1 MTAAHGSPTEEPLAK
16 QRLHQLIDA
25 LPEDEIQAAER
36 CLESLC
42 NHRDPVLD
50 AIRSAPDVEEPFS
63 EEEEQGVDDAIRD
76 LRGNSRQPRPPR
88 ANPAQARAMIW
99 RLIWTRAAE

>member
-1 MTAAHGSPTEEPLAK
+1 MNTAHGSAAMKPLPR
-16 QRLHQLIDA
+16 QRLHQLIDE
-25 LPEDEIQAAER
+25 LPEEEIQAAER
-36 CLESLC
+36 CLQSLC

-76 LRGNSRQPRPPR
+76 LEAGNRIPH
-88 ANPAQARAMIW
+88 
-99 RLIWTRAAE
+99 AEIVRKYGQ

>member
-1 MTAAHGSPTEEPLAK
+1 MGPLPK
-16 QRLHQLIDA
+16 QRLHQLIDE

-63 EEEEQGVDDAIRD
+63 QEEEQGVDDAVRD
-76 LRGNSRQPRPPR
+76 LRVGNRVPHTQVLRKHG
-88 ANPAQARAMIW
+88 
-99 RLIWTRAAE
+99 L

>member
-1 MTAAHGSPTEEPLAK
+1 MTSPHGSPAMAPLPK
-16 QRLHQLIDA
+16 KRLHKLIDQ

-42 NHRDPVLD
+42 SHRDPVLD

-63 EEEEQGVDDAIRD
+63 EEEQQGVDDAIRD
-76 LRGNSRQPRPPR
+76 LRAGNRVPH
-88 ANPAQARAMIW
+88 AQILRKYGP
-99 RLIWTRAAE
+99 

>member
-1 MTAAHGSPTEEPLAK
+1 MTIVQGSPTMEPLPK
-16 QRLHQLIDA
+16 QRLHQLIDE

-63 EEEEQGVDDAIRD
+63 QEEEQGVDDAIRD
-76 LRGNSRQPRPPR
+76 LRAGNRVPHTQVLRKHGP
-88 ANPAQARAMIW
+88 
-99 RLIWTRAAE
+99 

>member
-1 MTAAHGSPTEEPLAK
+1 MTTVHGSPTMEPLPK
-16 QRLHQLIDA
+16 QRLHRLIDE

-63 EEEEQGVDDAIRD
+63 EEEERGVDDAIHH
-76 LRGNSRQPRPPR
+76 LRAGNRVPH
-88 ANPAQARAMIW
+88 AQVLRKHG
-99 RLIWTRAAE
+99 L

>member
-1 MTAAHGSPTEEPLAK
+1 MEPLSK
-16 QRLHQLIDA
+16 QRLHQLIDE

-50 AIRSAPDVEEPFS
+50 AVRSAPGVEEHFS
-63 EEEEQGVDDAIRD
+63 EEEEQGVEDAIRD
-76 LRGNSRQPRPPR
+76 LRAGNRIPH
-88 ANPAQARAMIW
+88 AQVMRKYG
-99 RLIWTRAAE
+99 L

>member
-1 MTAAHGSPTEEPLAK
+1 MEPIPK
-16 QRLHQLIDA
+16 QRLHQLIDE

-63 EEEEQGVDDAIRD
+63 QEEEQGVDDAIRD
-76 LRGNSRQPRPPR
+76 LRAGNRVPH
-88 ANPAQARAMIW
+88 AQV
-99 RLIWTRAAE
+99 LHKHGL